1 MALEDRVIVGRSG
14 IHGRGLFAARR
25 LRRGSFIGTF
35 SGKRTQEDGM
45 HVLWVEEEDGSQ
57 YGVLG
62 ETALRYLN
70 HSSNP
75 NSEFCGADLFALR
88 NIQPG
93 HEVTFHYGEEWEDV
107 E

>member
-1 MALEDRVIVGRSG
+1 MALDDRVRAGRSE

-35 SGKRTQEDGM
+35 VGKRTQEDGT
-45 HVLWVEEEDGSQ
+45 HVLWVEDEEGSR
-57 YGVLG
+57 YGIRG

-75 NSEFCGADLFALR
+75 NSEFSGADLYALR

-93 HEVTFHYGEEWEDV
+93 AEVTFHYGEEWEDV